1 MKILDISLKD
11 LKQILRDKNSALFLV
26 AMPIVFT
33 LFMGFAYRSGEDGN
47 QTEPKIPVAWV
58 EPEPASQLGA
68 ALLSTLEKSGEF
80 EISYSDLEEASQTL
94 QQGKIDGIILMPADF
109 DGLIQDNK
117 NPQVTLIT
125 GEDEN
130 KGQALYQMLRLP
142 LSQLFSAVEIG
153 RINADLQSDSA
164 EFFPTFDLAW
174 EKWSTSNSTSMVLME
189 KAIGVKEESWFGD
202 NPYNQASPGIIV
214 QFAILSLV
222 TSAQILV
229 QERKIRTL
237 QRQMTTSLRT
247 WQIVAGH
254 LFAMFAL
261 VFMQTLLM
269 ILFGQFV
276 LNVNYLR
283 VPLGVMLLSISVGL
297 WVACMGLLI
306 GVLAKSD
313 NQVVLYSML
322 AMFIL
327 SALGGTWFP
336 IETAG
341 NTFSAISKVFPSS
354 WAMIGLQNILM
365 RGLGLSSLWQP
376 IAILLAYAFGFFLLA
391 VWRFRKTEM

>member
-1 MKILDISLKD
+1 MKILDITLKD
-11 LKQILRDKNSALFLV
+11 LKQIFRDKNSALFLV

-47 QTEPKIPVAWV
+47 QAEPKIPVAWV

-68 ALLSTLEKSGEF
+68 SLLTSLEKSGEF

-94 QQGKIDGIILMPADF
+94 QQGKIDGIILMPANF
-109 DGLIQDNK
+109 DVLIQENK

-142 LSQLFSAVEIG
+142 LTQLFSAVEIG
-153 RINADLQSDSA
+153 RINADLVSDSA

-174 EKWSTSNSTSMVLME
+174 EKWSTSDSNSMVLME
-189 KAIGVKEESWFGD
+189 KAIGVEEESWFGD

-229 QERKIRTL
+229 QERKTRTL

-276 LNVNYLR
+276 LQVNYLR
-283 VPLGVMLLSISVGL
+283 VPLGVMLLSLSLGL
-297 WVACMGLLI
+297 WIACMGLLI

-341 NTFSAISKVFPSS
+341 NAFSVISRVFPSS

-365 RGLGLSSLWQP
+365 RGLGLASLWQP
-376 IAILLAYAFGFFLLA
+376 IAILLAYAFGFFLVA